1 MDKLIVRGG
10 NPLNGEVTISG
21 GKNAVL
27 PVIAATILADNICEI
42 NAVPHLSDVYD

>member
-27 PVIAATILADNICEI
+27 PVIAATILADNIC
-42 NAVPHLSDVYD
+42 ARCVSG

>member
-27 PVIAATILADNICEI
+27 PGYCGDYIGG
-42 NAVPHLSDVYD
+42 